1 MTNKLAVLIV
11 RSLRSLTGDP
21 SEGDSLDVSV
31 NNRVNGVVPDV
42 MWDNRTT

>member
-1 MTNKLAVLIV
+1 MTNRLAVLIV
-11 RSLRSLTGDP
+11 RSLTGDP

-42 MWDNRTT
+42 MWDNHTT